1 MATTTF
7 SGPIKAGTISNTTG
21 TTLGDDVRNTGQ
33 VVMTQSIMIDA
44 AVAAGTTTYNV
55 GVIPK
60 NSQLLTT
67 TIRVAI
73 ASDQGTSATVSVG
86 KTGTA
91 QYFIANTNIKAQGE
105 TSSIADAALD
115 EADRF
120 GSDTQITATLIA
132 VGTTATTGQVTV
144 TFTYV
149 QEEEYNMAQTT
160 FSGPIRAGTISNTTG
175 TTLGDNVANVGQVVM
190 SQSIMIDAAVAA
202 GTTTYNVGVIPKN
215 SQLLTTTIRV
225 AIASDQGTTATVSVG
240 KTGSAAY
247 FIGNTDVKTLGETS
261 SIADAALDEA
271 DRFGSDTQ
279 ITATLIAVG
288 TTATTGQ
295 VTVTFTY
302 VQANNLQDAT
312 AV

>member
-21 TTLGDDVRNTGQ
+21 TTLGDNIRNTGQ

-60 NSQLLTT
+60 NSQLLTA

-73 ASDQGTSATVSVG
+73 VS
-86 KTGTA
+86 
-91 QYFIANTNIKAQGE
+91 NP
-105 TSSIADAALD
+105 
-115 EADRF
+115 
-120 GSDTQITATLIA
+120 
-132 VGTTATTGQVTV
+132 
-144 TFTYV
+144 
-149 QEEEYNMAQTT
+149 
-160 FSGPIRAGTISNTTG
+160 SG
-175 TTLGDNVANVGQVVM
+175 
-190 SQSIMIDAAVAA
+190 
-202 GTTTYNVGVIPKN
+202 
-215 SQLLTTTIRV
+215 
-225 AIASDQGTTATVSVG
+225 TATVSVG

-247 FIGNTDVKTLGETS
+247 FIANTTVKTLGETS

-271 DRFGSDTQ
+271 DRFSADTQ
-279 ITATLIAVG
+279 ITATLIGVG

-302 VQANNLQDAT
+302 IQANNLQDT
-312 AV
+312 ITI

>member
-60 NSQLLTT
+60 NSQLLTA

-73 ASDQGTSATVSVG
+73 VSNSGTSATVSVG
-86 KTGTA
+86 KTSSA
-91 QYFIANTNIKAQGE
+91 AFFIAA
-105 TSSIADAALD
+105 
-115 EADRF
+115 
-120 GSDTQITATLIA
+120 
-132 VGTTATTGQVTV
+132 
-144 TFTYV
+144 
-149 QEEEYNMAQTT
+149 
-160 FSGPIRAGTISNTTG
+160 
-175 TTLGDNVANVGQVVM
+175 
-190 SQSIMIDAAVAA
+190 
-202 GTTTYNVGVIPKN
+202 
-215 SQLLTTTIRV
+215 
-225 AIASDQGTTATVSVG
+225 
-240 KTGSAAY
+240 
-247 FIGNTDVKTLGETS
+247 TDVKTLGETS
-261 SIADAALDEA
+261 TLATASLDSA
-271 DRFGSDTQ
+271 DRVGADTQ

-302 VQANNLQDAT
+302 VQANNLSDAT